1 MTKVEEEVLWKE
13 NKFGKETPEALTS
26 TEWWLPTRHF
36 GLRGRQE
43 HHDMKIDDFQLS
55 RDDNGVEFL
64 QFTEGIFKTRQG
76 GLHFKNRVFNPRM
89 FAVGEDRCPVAVFKQ
104 FVNHRSSTLRKAG
117 LFYLSIKTNPNPDD
131 SVWFKVQPMGVNK
144 INEMMKNLAADT
156 VLESSDKKFA
166 NHNAR
171 KTVVS
176 KLKKAKVDRFG
187 IFKITGHK
195 NIQSLNDYDEAD
207 EDEQRQLSRNNQ
219 QNPVSREIHAHGQP
233 TAPLAP
239 CFQPLSAPL
248 REIPMASSV
257 TASLNPTMMRTEGQN
272 LLHTFNN

>member
-1 MTKVEEEVLWKE
+1 
-13 NKFGKETPEALTS
+13 
-26 TEWWLPTRHF
+26 
-36 GLRGRQE
+36 
-43 HHDMKIDDFQLS
+43 
-55 RDDNGVEFL
+55 
-64 QFTEGIFKTRQG
+64 
-76 GLHFKNRVFNPRM
+76 M

-272 LLHTFNN
+272 LLHTFNNWNVFFFNFGESRSKSMPSGESVKRRRYQIIESDSDTDWIMSFQNLFAMLWPELFRKFAANIASL